1 MAINFRNRDS
11 SAGKAEHP
19 LVRSVR
25 EACLSDERLADRM
38 MYSIM
43 QFSGRDSAADE
54 YFLIEDIQ
62 GRKACFFRHL
72 ECGDIDLNA
81 CHPIDDR
88 FCQFDVVEHL
98 HPYVGGYE
106 KDYPVHGKCVVDL
119 KQGIAVSPMV
129 PDYLGDDSCMIYSDR
144 LLQFGTD
151 VFPGLFEAF
160 SKSFGGDGRK
170 AVAAIAALEKDAE
183 LLKMHPSRVDSVSS
197 YRNFFLKYAADYF
210 QREGISSVK
219 EQDRLAGV
227 LWDFVGSRQK
237 VVKEHK
243 NVPRSLKM

>member
-38 MYSIM
+38 MFSIL
-43 QFSGRDSAADE
+43 QFSGCEPASDE
-54 YFLIEDIQ
+54 YFLIEGFE

-72 ECGDIDLNA
+72 GCGDIDLNA
-81 CHPIDDR
+81 CHSIDDR
-88 FCQFDVVEHL
+88 FCLFDVKECL
-98 HPYVGGYE
+98 HPYAGGIRKE
-106 KDYPVHGKCVVDL
+106 HVVRGKCVVDL
-119 KQGIAVSPMV
+119 LQGIGVSPMV
-129 PDYLGDDSCMIYSDR
+129 PVHVGDDSGMMYSDR
-144 LLQFGTD
+144 LLEFGTD

-170 AVAAIAALEKDAE
+170 AVAAIAALEKNAP
-183 LLKMHPSRVDSVSS
+183 LLKMHPSPVDSVSS
-197 YRNFFLKYAADYF
+197 YRNSFLKSAADHF
-210 QREGISSVK
+210 QKECISSVK

-227 LWDFVGSRQK
+227 LWDFIGSRQK
-237 VVKEHK
+237 VVKEQK
-243 NVPRSLKM
+243 NHPRSLKM

>member
-25 EACLSDERLADRM
+25 EACLSDERLADTM
-38 MYSIM
+38 MYSILL
-43 QFSGRDSAADE
+43 FSGSEPAADE
-54 YFLIEDIQ
+54 YSLIEGFV
-62 GRKACFFRHL
+62 GRKDCFFRHL
-72 ECGDIDLNA
+72 GCGDIDLNA

-88 FCQFDVVEHL
+88 FCVFDVKEYL
-98 HPYVGGYE
+98 HPYAGGIRREYA
-106 KDYPVHGKCVVDL
+106 VHGKCVFDL
-119 KQGIAVSPMV
+119 KQSFALSPLVPVSV
-129 PDYLGDDSCMIYSDR
+129 GDDSVHVYLDR
-144 LLQFGTD
+144 LLEFGTD

-170 AVAAIAALEKDAE
+170 AVAAIAALEEDAE
-183 LLKMHPSRVDSVSS
+183 LLKMHPSRVDSVPS
-197 YRNFFLKYAADYF
+197 YRESFLKYAAGYF
-210 QREGISSVK
+210 RNEGISSVK

>member
-1 MAINFRNRDS
+1 MAINFRNRDC

-25 EACLSDERLADRM
+25 EACLSDERLAVTM
-38 MYSIM
+38 MSSIL

-54 YFLIEDIQ
+54 YFLIESFEE
-62 GRKACFFRHL
+62 RKACFFLHL
-72 ECGDIDLNA
+72 ACGDIDLNA

-88 FCQFDVVEHL
+88 FCLFDVVEHL
-98 HPYVGGYE
+98 HPYVGGYL
-106 KDYPVHGKCVVDL
+106 KDFPVHGKCVVDL
-119 KQGIAVSPMV
+119 KQGFALSPMLPV
-129 PDYLGDDSCMIYSDR
+129 CIGDDSGYVYSDR
-144 LLQFGTD
+144 LLEFGTD

-170 AVAAIAALEKDAE
+170 AVAAIAALEEDAE
-183 LLKMHPSRVDSVSS
+183 LLKMHPSRVDSVPS
-197 YRNFFLKYAADYF
+197 YRASFLKYAADYF
-210 QREGISSVK
+210 KREGFSSVK

>member
-19 LVRSVR
+19 LIRSVR
-25 EACLSDERLADRM
+25 EACHSDERLANTM
-38 MYSIM
+38 MLSILE
-43 QFSGRDSAADE
+43 FSGRDPAADE
-54 YFLIEDIQ
+54 YVLIESFE
-62 GRKACFFRHL
+62 GRKECFFRHL
-72 ECGDIDLNA
+72 CCGDIDFNV
-81 CHPIDDR
+81 CHPVDDR
-88 FCQFDVVEHL
+88 FCLFDVVEHL
-98 HPYVGGYE
+98 HPYVGGYQ

-144 LLQFGTD
+144 LLEFGTD

-170 AVAAIAALEKDAE
+170 AVAAIAALENNAV
-183 LLKMHPSRVDSVSS
+183 LLRMHPSRVDSVLS
-197 YRNFFLKYAADYF
+197 YRNSFLKYAAGYF